1 MAKFTLPINSIVKKG
16 KTYQLDSE
24 PKNMLTVDVYRYNPD
39 NGSNPYI
46 DTYILDKNNF
56 GPMALDVLLYI
67 KNKVDST
74 LSFRR
79 SCREG
84 ICGSCSMNING
95 TNTLACILNI
105 AEESHLKIY
114 PLPHMP
120 VVKDL
125 VPDMKNFYKQYESIK
140 PWLIND
146 AKPEREHLQSQDD
159 REKLDGLIECVLCAC
174 CSTSCPSYW
183 WNSDKYLGPA
193 SLLHAYRWIIDS
205 RDTAKKER
213 LSNLADKFKLFRCH
227 TIMNC
232 TKTCPKNLNPA
243 KAISHIK
250 TMLASE

>member
-1 MAKFTLPINSIVKKG
+1 MAKFTLPINSRVTEG
-16 KTYQLDSE
+16 KTFKPSVE
-24 PKNMLTVDVYRYNPD
+24 PTNRLRVDIYRYNPD
-39 NGSNPYI
+39 LNSNPYL
-46 DTYILDKNNF
+46 DTYILDKDKF
-56 GPMALDVLLYI
+56 GPMGLDVLLYI
-67 KNKVDST
+67 KNNVDPT
-74 LSFRR
+74 LAFRR

-95 TNTLACILNI
+95 TNTLACILNV
-105 AEESHLKIY
+105 AEETHLKIY

-120 VVKDL
+120 VIKDL
-125 VPDMKNFYKQYESIK
+125 VPDMKDFYKQYESIK

-146 AKPEREHLQSQDD
+146 AKPDREHHQSQED
-159 REKLDGLIECVLCAC
+159 RGKLDGLIECVLCAC

-193 SLLHAYRWIIDS
+193 TLLHAYRWIVDS

-213 LSNLADKFKLFRCH
+213 LSELADKFKLFRCH

-250 TMLASE
+250 QMLASE